1 MSQNRLKYKQKHPRT
16 FTGKTCSPLLCY
28 RFVSTSLTMQI
39 PSGNAIAKPPAFS
52 YSPLLHYRKAYR
64 ANSYGNAIAKPPA
77 LLHSPLLYYTTLAT
91 QISSGNA
98 IAKTT

>member
-1 MSQNRLKYKQKHPRT
+1 MPQNQLKYKQKPPQS
-16 FTGKTCSPLLCY
+16 FT
-28 RFVSTSLTMQI
+28 
-39 PSGNAIAKPPAFS
+39 
-52 YSPLLHYRKAYR
+52 RKER
-64 ANSYGNAIAKPPA
+64 DSETGFSYGNAIAKPPA

>member
-1 MSQNRLKYKQKHPRT
+1 MYQTQLKYMQKSTPS

-28 RFVSTSLTMQI
+28 R
-39 PSGNAIAKPPAFS
+39 
-52 YSPLLHYRKAYR
+52 KANR
-64 ANSYGNAIAKPPA
+64 TNSYGNAIAKPPA

>member
-1 MSQNRLKYKQKHPRT
+1 MNKSKFEFLYSIVMSQNQLKYKQKHPRT

-64 ANSYGNAIAKPPA
+64 ANSYGNAIAK
-77 LLHSPLLYYTTLAT
+77 TT
-91 QISSGNA
+91 
-98 IAKTT
+98 